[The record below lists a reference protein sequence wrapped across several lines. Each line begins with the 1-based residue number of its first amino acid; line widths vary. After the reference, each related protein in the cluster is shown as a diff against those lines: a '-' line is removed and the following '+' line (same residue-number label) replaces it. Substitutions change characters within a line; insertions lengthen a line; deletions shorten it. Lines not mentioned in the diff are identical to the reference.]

1 MSSELMRRYIDI
13 LNESATPAAV
23 EVFAPANQPNRAL
36 PKVASML
43 QQAAKQTGL
52 EEGVGDDS
60 GSVLAGLLMIGMM
73 AAPFVSQMNKENIS
87 YEQAAAEIMV
97 NVETPTFDAA
107 YQKFNKEM
115 RAAAAQG
122 KEFQD
127 YDYTDVARDLESAL
141 AKDMWARHQQLE
153 KNMDAFKAKHP
164 NLSGESVRAADQAYY
179 SQSSNIPG
187 YDTIGRD
194 NIKKR
199 AQSYTD
205 RIKMNVD
212 SDRSAAEYTAAQ
224 QQFQKQ
230 ALQKRADW
238 AKKHP
243 GVPYPGAAI
252 N

>member
-52 EEGVGDDS
+52 EEGVGGDS
-60 GSVLAGLLMIGMM
+60 GSVLVSLLLAGMM
-73 AAPFVSQMNKENIS
+73 AAPFVSEMNKENIS
-87 YEQAAAEIMV
+87 YDQAAAEIMV
-97 NVETPTFDAA
+97 SVETPTFDAA

-122 KEFQD
+122 QEFQD
-127 YDYTDVARDLESAL
+127 YYPVARALESAL
-141 AKDMWARHQQLE
+141 AQDMMAQRDQLE
-153 KNMDAFKAKHP
+153 KNMAAFKAKHP
-164 NLSGESVRAADQAYY
+164 NLSGESIRAADRAYY
-179 SQSSNIPG
+179 SKSSVMLSSST
-187 YDTIGRD
+187 DDMD
-194 NIKKR
+194 NIQKR
-199 AQSYTD
+199 AQSYAD
-205 RIKMNVD
+205 QIKMNVD
-212 SDRSAAEYTAAQ
+212 SDRSAAEYAATQ

-230 ALQKRADW
+230 VLQKRVDW